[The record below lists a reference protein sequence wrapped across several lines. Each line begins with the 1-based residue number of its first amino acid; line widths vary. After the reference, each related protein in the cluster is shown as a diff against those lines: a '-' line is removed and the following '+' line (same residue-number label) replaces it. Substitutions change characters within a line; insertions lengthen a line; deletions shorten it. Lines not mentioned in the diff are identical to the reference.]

1 MCALPLS
8 KVLPQRKSNSLDAE
22 RETFE
27 RSQSISISKAINC
40 QESPVKEKHVRSAI
54 IGTFNEKAAG
64 TFWGVVLKLPLQGN
78 PIVCWKFCHV
88 LHKVLREGHPN
99 AILDS
104 QKYHTSIKDLGKLW
118 GLLKDGYGRLIQC
131 YCTLLLAK
139 LEFHRKNPRF
149 PGNLNVTDE
158 ELDIIG
164 ERDVNVFFQMS
175 CEFFDYMDEIL
186 ALQNAVFGSL
196 DMSRSNSMT
205 NCGQCRLAP
214 LIPCIQDS
222 SQLYDYT
229 VKVLFKLHA
238 ALPPDTLIG
247 HRERFL
253 KQFKSLQQF
262 YLNATNLQYFKHLI
276 HVPLLP
282 ENPPNFLIASDL
294 SAHVSPVVIL
304 PPHTDTPEN
313 ETVDMNLVDT
323 TVPKVAASPDV
334 LEGVFSHRNS
344 VDYPRNGSSS
354 PDTMS
359 EKDQL
364 IERLQREIELLRM
377 DLQRN
382 KIEYERKID
391 DFKRQF
397 VNLEAHISEQEQIIR
412 SLREENENMKQS
424 VSSEEVSS
432 EVVLKLQEAEKKAK
446 MQEDKFIK
454 MKEVYSKLREE
465 HINLLRGKAEA
476 DKQNSVLKSSV
487 DSIEIEKQNLSQRV
501 VELISSQKMEQEKM
515 QKSSSCEKELNAL
528 LMEKADLEE
537 KNQNYKDELSIVQS
551 KSSSLEKEL
560 SAIHET
566 VKDLDSKLKDAQV
579 HYKLLEDTNKSES
592 QKKFSYLDC
601 VFRESE
607 HIIQTAVDDFDRP
620 ILAVSNTTPEYFL
633 QQLGNITVTTEQ
645 FENAYLKF
653 SDDPDAVEDV
663 IQSAVPFAHLLSN
676 VLLEGKATS
685 NASPNI
691 ELGDELA
698 VYCKNMGLEGVNLF
712 KAFQDKADK
721 DEILEVF
728 IKVSTEIGNTMKV
741 MEVLVPNMSQDLSNK
756 LGDIIGRELK
766 QMDIDIEEAAQK
778 IQDMLNNSK
787 AGDSGMKLE
796 VNSKILDSCTSL
808 MQAIKVLVHTS
819 RNLQEEIVSQGK
831 GTASIKEFY
840 NRNHRWT
847 EGLITAAKVVGLGA
861 KFLVNAA
868 DKVVSKQTKFEELV
882 VASQQIAAA
891 TAQLVVASRV
901 KADRGSEKLSKVSQA
916 SKHVTQA
923 TGQVVATAKSCAEMV
938 EESEDMD
945 FSKLTLHQAKRLEVE
960 SQVRV
965 LELESLL
972 VKERVKLAGLRKKHY
987 QLAGASE
994 GWDEEAFAQ

>member
-22 RETFE
+22 RENFE
-27 RSQSISISKAINC
+27 RAQSISISKAINC

-54 IGTFNEKAAG
+54 IGTFTEKGAG
-64 TFWGVVLKLPLQGN
+64 TFWSVVMKLPLQGN

-88 LHKVLREGHPN
+88 LHKVIREGHHN

-104 QKYHTSIKDLGKLW
+104 QKYQTCLKDLGKLW

-131 YCTLLLAK
+131 YCVLLLSK

-149 PGNLNVTDE
+149 PGNLTVTDE
-158 ELDIIG
+158 QLDDIG
-164 ERDVNVFFQMS
+164 ERDVNVFFQLS

-186 ALQNAVFGSL
+186 ALQSAVFGSL

-238 ALPPDTLIG
+238 ALPPDTLTG

-253 KQFKSLQQF
+253 QQFKKLQQF
-262 YLNATNLQYFKHLI
+262 YLSASNLQYFKHLI

-282 ENPPNFLIASDL
+282 EKPPNFLVASDL

-323 TVPKVAASPDV
+323 TVPKACPSPDV
-334 LEGVFSHRNS
+334 LEGVFNRNVVDHHHRN
-344 VDYPRNGSSS
+344 GASS
-354 PDTMS
+354 PDQMS
-359 EKDQL
+359 DKDIL
-364 IERLQREIELLRM
+364 IEKLQREIELLKMDIQRM
-377 DLQRN
+377 R
-382 KIEYERKID
+382 IEYERKID
-391 DFKRQF
+391 DFKRQMIG
-397 VNLEAHISEQEQIIR
+397 LEAQLTEQDQIIQK
-412 SLREENENMKQS
+412 LKDENENLMKSTTQENS
-424 VSSEEVSS
+424 TEIS
-432 EVVLKLQEAEKKAK
+432 LKLTEAEKKAK
-446 MQEDKFIK
+446 SQEEKFLK
-454 MKEVYSKLREE
+454 MKEVYAKLREE
-465 HINLLRGKAEA
+465 HIALIRGKAES
-476 DKQNSVLKSSV
+476 DKQNTTLKTSLESS
-487 DSIEIEKQNLSQRV
+487 EIEKKSLNQRIEELVSVNHLETEKLQKSESYEMELSALSQEKV
-501 VELISSQKMEQEKM
+501 TLQKTNSELTEELTTLKSQCLMLKEELDKKTGNIHELDSKLNEALNLYSS
-515 QKSSSCEKELNAL
+515 
-528 LMEKADLEE
+528 LEE
-537 KNQNYKDELSIVQS
+537 KNIF
-551 KSSSLEKEL
+551 
-560 SAIHET
+560 
-566 VKDLDSKLKDAQV
+566 
-579 HYKLLEDTNKSES
+579 ES
-592 QKKFSYLDC
+592 NKKFSYLDSI
-601 VFRESE
+601 FKEAE
-607 HIIQTAVDDFDRP
+607 HIVQVAVDDLDGP
-620 ILAVSNTTPEYFL
+620 ALSVNNCPPEIFL
-633 QQLGNITVTTEQ
+633 QQLSNITAITEQ
-645 FENAYLKF
+645 FENSYLKF
-653 SDDPDAVEDV
+653 TKSPEEVGDV
-663 IQSAVPFAHLLSN
+663 LQSTMSFAHLLTN
-676 VLLEGKATS
+676 VLNEGKATS

-691 ELGDELA
+691 EQGDQLAQACKQLGFSALD
-698 VYCKNMGLEGVNLF
+698 LF
-712 KAFQDKADK
+712 KALQSKGAQDNIKEVFDCVSK
-721 DEILEVF
+721 EISNTIKIMEIL
-728 IKVSTEIGNTMKV
+728 
-741 MEVLVPNMSQDLSNK
+741 VPSMSQDQSQK
-756 LGDIIGRELK
+756 LGDIIEQELK
-766 QMDIDIEEAAQK
+766 QMDFDIEEAARR
-778 IQDMLNNSK
+778 IQEMLNNSK

-796 VNSKILDSCTSL
+796 VNSKILDSCTNL
-808 MQAIKVLVHTS
+808 MQAIKVLVHAS
-819 RNLQEEIVSQGK
+819 KLLQEEIVSQGK

-847 EGLITAAKVVGLGA
+847 EGLISAAKVVGLGA

-891 TAQLVVASRV
+891 TAQLVIASRV
-901 KADRGSEKLSKVSQA
+901 KAERGSEKLSKVSQA
-916 SKHVTQA
+916 SKHVTEA

-938 EESEDMD
+938 EESEEMD

-965 LELESLL
+965 LELESML

-994 GWDEEAFAQ
+994 GWEEADFAP